1 MSPQLSAP
9 GTVLISGQL
18 QFSGWRLPV
27 SVPFANF
34 SSQGRHKTQGTP
46 AAVHPNPV
54 SSTSLDHTRGRQP
67 ASVWPWFGAS
77 VQEILTHG
85 AKEPAGS
92 VCFCSTYVW
101 VSMHRFCET
110 QLVCYSK
117 NDATCFGLIHSNPQR
132 GPIERIL
139 PCLCSLRF
147 AATCEI
153 VVKTWSL
160 WLHESPSAFL
170 LMKSFLNYGMR
181 CCLNVLKLLL
191 FWSTL

>member
-1 MSPQLSAP
+1 MHDGRPKGSITSPKLPCGGLGRSLHWRNMSPQLSAP
-9 GTVLISGQL
+9 RTVLISGQL

-34 SSQGRHKTQGTP
+34 SSQGRHKTLGAP

-92 VCFCSTYVW
+92 LCCSAAH
-101 VSMHRFCET
+101 MCELQCT
-110 QLVCYSK
+110 
-117 NDATCFGLIHSNPQR
+117 A
-132 GPIERIL
+132 
-139 PCLCSLRF
+139 
-147 AATCEI
+147 
-153 VVKTWSL
+153 VVKCNLCVILRMMPHAPTSFTQI
-160 WLHESPSAFL
+160 PSEGRL
-170 LMKSFLNYGMR
+170 REY
-181 CCLNVLKLLL
+181 CLASSAL
-191 FWSTL
+191 

>member
-1 MSPQLSAP
+1 MRCTAFFILLKSLVTHVCMTQVSPLISRAWQRPKGSVTSPKLPCRGLCRSLHGRNMSPPPSAP

-34 SSQGRHKTQGTP
+34 SFQGRHKTQGTP

-92 VCFCSTYVW
+92 MCFCRTHVR
-101 VSMHRFCET
+101 VPMPH
-110 QLVCYSK
+110 
-117 NDATCFGLIHSNPQR
+117 
-132 GPIERIL
+132 
-139 PCLCSLRF
+139 
-147 AATCEI
+147 
-153 VVKTWSL
+153 
-160 WLHESPSAFL
+160 
-170 LMKSFLNYGMR
+170 
-181 CCLNVLKLLL
+181 CC
-191 FWSTL
+191 